1 MRGIGQ
7 SPPGNG
13 GPFSP
18 ELQQIADIANWAA
31 GQARQAA
38 DQAAAT
44 SASSQQVAEAIRGEH
59 KLVMQHLTDLS
70 NVLQATH
77 YDRSGNGNPD
87 IQRIEN
93 VPGRRVPF
101 DELVAIQIDANDTSI
116 RTGTI
121 TISQEGPFVA
131 VARYASFLSQY
142 SFQVRNPETQAVAN
156 FIGRTNGRW
165 RPVHS
170 AADIMDGIL
179 PADVQRLVAFPG
191 TGAPSYSSPA
201 LHAPSRSMQFDAR
214 ITMLNQGSSFP
225 RSNIPVPSSFYSTF
239 INSPFQL
246 GALDFFPRA
255 DVIEFRVQPQHVNNP
270 NSGNLFGFG
279 AGGVYPFSDAQFD
292 HHEGVSDP
300 EDLAVDEGDPDPVTR
315 LPTGT
320 LLIGLHGY
328 RIIQPPGAVVNLA
341 AV

>member
-1 MRGIGQ
+1 MRGMGQ
-7 SPPGNG
+7 TPGNG
-13 GPFSP
+13 GNFSP
-18 ELQQIADIANWAA
+18 ELQQIADVANWAA

-44 SASSQQVAEAIRGEH
+44 EANSQQVIETIRGEH
-59 KLVMQHLTDLS
+59 KLVTQHLTDLS
-70 NVLQATH
+70 NVLKSTR
-77 YDRSGNGNPD
+77 YDRSGNGSPD

-131 VARYASFLSQY
+131 VARYASFLSQF
-142 SFQVRNPETQAVAN
+142 SFQVRDPESNAIAN
-156 FIGRTNGRW
+156 FIGRSNGRW

-170 AADIMDGIL
+170 AADIMDAIL

-191 TGAPSYSSPA
+191 TGDPSYSSPA

-214 ITMLNQGSSFP
+214 ISMLNQGSSFP

-292 HHEGVSDP
+292 HHEGVADP
-300 EDLAVDEGDPDPVTR
+300 ENLDVDTGDPDPVTR

-328 RIIQPPGAVVNLA
+328 RIIQPPGAVVNLS